1 MDRRLRNFHPLSA
14 TRKRWKT
21 LKTVARNFARKIN
34 ASKRWIQRVIKEEG
48 GEKKKK
54 GKSLSTQFSN
64 LPHPPYHES
73 SSFTNGF
80 SSVKNVRIQFFAYFA
95 CEIRRKRRN
104 RDYSL
109 EKRTF
114 FEAGSNEWRKDYS
127 KGIRIILLERQG
139 SNPPSI
145 HRAFLPLWR
154 RGKKGKWHEKHR

>member
-1 MDRRLRNFHPLSA
+1 MDSTRDKRRRG
-14 TRKRWKT
+14 R
-21 LKTVARNFARKIN
+21 
-34 ASKRWIQRVIKEEG
+34 
-48 GEKKKK
+48 EKKKK